1 MQSCQALYYPFIHFK
16 DDSWLKLTALY
27 WDKVARIVPDDYVTD
42 DSDTVKAL
50 APCIDTVRPTW
61 VPADFA
67 QTFVD
72 FITQYGPKLREKY
85 GLNLRESWPVLGEKE
100 RPARAGGPSGNDP
113 RLGYIFYE
121 KISDDVY
128 RALKESGLASTDAR
142 GERWIGMHPRLA
154 WVYMTALAEQLAAH
168 RGLRPLTDETRDHL
182 ALSSLAPERLAQAL
196 LGDVQLVGGGPTQ
209 VEIESALVSV
219 AFKAVVPVNLADLDP
234 AKILAFRAKYPQERA
249 AFQQAT
255 ADFLKGG
262 DWLNLID
269 DPAVLEQRLR
279 DEYDKDWN
287 IRLVELREK
296 LRDSGIEAVL
306 GCFNVKAVLPAGV
319 LSAAAVAGLALN
331 PVAAGAAALAL
342 GVIPT
347 LRDKRKEALG
357 ALRESPVSY
366 LYRME
371 RELAPKDLWSWVKQ
385 GTQRFALGV

>member
-1 MQSCQALYYPFIHFK
+1 MQSYQALYYPFIHFK
-16 DDSWLKLTALY
+16 DDDWLKLTVLY
-27 WDKVARIVPDDYVTD
+27 WDKVARIVPEGYATD
-42 DSDTVKAL
+42 DSDAVKAL

-61 VPADFA
+61 APADFA
-67 QTFVD
+67 HTFVD
-72 FITQYGPKLREKY
+72 FIAKHGPKLQEKY
-85 GLNLRESWPVLGEKE
+85 GLHLRESWPMLSEKE
-100 RPARAGGPSGNDP
+100 RPARAGGRSGNDP

-128 RALKESGLASTDAR
+128 RALKDSGLASTDAP

-196 LGDVQLVGGGPTQ
+196 LGDVELVSRDPTGL
-209 VEIESALVSV
+209 EIESALVSV
-219 AFKAVVPVNLADLDP
+219 AFKAVVPVGLADLDP
-234 AKILAFRAKYPQERA
+234 AKILDFRARYPRERA
-249 AFQQAT
+249 AFQQA
-255 ADFLKGG
+255 AAELLDGG
-262 DWLNLID
+262 DWLKLIG

-279 DEYDKDWN
+279 EQYDKDWN
-287 IRLVELREK
+287 NRLVDLREK

-306 GCFNVKAVLPAGV
+306 GCFNVKAVLPAGII
-319 LSAAAVAGLALN
+319 SAAAVAGLALN
-331 PVAAGAAALAL
+331 PVAAGAAGLAL

-347 LRDKRKEALG
+347 LRDKRKQALG

-371 RELAPKDLWSWVKQ
+371 HELAPKDLWSWVKQ
-385 GTQRFALGV
+385 GTQRFALGL